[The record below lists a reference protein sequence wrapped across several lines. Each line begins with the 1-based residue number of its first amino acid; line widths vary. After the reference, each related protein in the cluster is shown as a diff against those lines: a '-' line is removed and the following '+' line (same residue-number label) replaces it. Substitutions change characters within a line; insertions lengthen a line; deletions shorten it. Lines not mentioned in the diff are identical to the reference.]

1 MFEADILDW
10 LADRIV
16 NVHGDECHPDI
27 VEKMRELARIIRN
40 RPLYRHD

>member
-16 NVHGDECHPDI
+16 NVYGDDYHPDI
-27 VEKMRELARIIRN
+27 VEKLRELARIIRN
-40 RPLYRHD
+40 RPLYPHD